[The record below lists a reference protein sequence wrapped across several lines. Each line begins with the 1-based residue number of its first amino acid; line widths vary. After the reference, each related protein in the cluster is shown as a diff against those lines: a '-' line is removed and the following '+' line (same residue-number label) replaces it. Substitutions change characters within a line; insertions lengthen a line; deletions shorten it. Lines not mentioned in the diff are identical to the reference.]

1 MWFNSLIFMKSN
13 VVSGNGNAPAL
24 PYPKLKSFSGNKW
37 EIEARRYIERNDEER
52 PNSCPPRYLYA

>member
-1 MWFNSLIFMKSN
+1 MKSN